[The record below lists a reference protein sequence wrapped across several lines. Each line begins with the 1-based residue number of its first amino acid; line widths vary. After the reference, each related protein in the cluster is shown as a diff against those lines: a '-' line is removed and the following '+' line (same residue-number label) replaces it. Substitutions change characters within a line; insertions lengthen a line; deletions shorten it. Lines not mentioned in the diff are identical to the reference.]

1 MSIEDLLDEIDE
13 LLDRAWGLPGG
24 KSVVDAEKL
33 RVALDD
39 VRLNLPQELKQARG
53 IVSDKAD
60 IISNAKREAES
71 IIRAAEERGRAMV
84 AQEGMTR

>member
-39 VRLNLPQELKQARG
+39 VRLELPWWY
-53 IVSDKAD
+53 
-60 IISNAKREAES
+60 
-71 IIRAAEERGRAMV
+71 
-84 AQEGMTR
+84 